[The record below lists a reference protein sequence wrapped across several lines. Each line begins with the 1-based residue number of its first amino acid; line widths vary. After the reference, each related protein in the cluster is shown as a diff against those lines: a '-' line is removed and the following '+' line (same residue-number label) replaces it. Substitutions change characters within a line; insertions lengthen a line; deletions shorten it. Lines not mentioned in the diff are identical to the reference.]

1 MKSFI
6 TANPDVYFFMKEVLF
21 TSGFKSIDCRLL
33 FVQLLKEINKI
44 M

>member
-6 TANPDVYFFMKEVLF
+6 TANPNVYFFMKEVLF
-21 TSGFKSIDCRLL
+21 TSGFKSIDFRLL
-33 FVQLLKEINKI
+33 SVQLLKEINEI